1 MSEEKQQELEIEME
15 DDKPEIE
22 VVDDTPEPDRG
33 KTPRGEVEV
42 TDDEISQYSDNVQKR
57 IKQLRAGYH
66 DERRE
71 KERAIREQQEAIAY
85 AEKILR
91 QNKELQERLAHG
103 EKFLMETTKAKTES
117 ELTQAEREYKEA
129 YEAGDSDKLIAA
141 QRRLSELVAEK
152 REVERY
158 KPAYNPSLQQEEKVV
173 EQQLPRIVPDE
184 RTRQWVSNNE
194 WFEKDPVMRG
204 AAFGIHDDLVRRG
217 YVAGSDA
224 YFEQV
229 DARIRE
235 EFPHKFGTKKPAAN
249 VVAPAS
255 RSASGSKKVTLT
267 KSQVAIAKRL
277 GVPLDKYAEQ
287 FVKENNN
294 G

>member
-1 MSEEKQQELEIEME
+1 MAEEKQQELEIEME

-22 VVDDTPEPDRG
+22 IVDDTPEPDRG

-42 TDDEISQYSDNVQKR
+42 TDDEISQYSENVQKR

-103 EKFLMETTKAKTES
+103 EKFLVETTKAKTET
-117 ELTQAEREYKEA
+117 ELAAVEREYKEA
-129 YEAGDSDKLIAA
+129 YEAGDSDKLLAA
-141 QRRLSELVAEK
+141 QRRLSELVADK

-158 KPAYNPSLQQEEKVV
+158 KPSYPSLQQEEKVV

-217 YVAGSDA
+217 FVAGSDA

-235 EFPHKFGTKKPAAN
+235 EFPHKFGARKPAAN

-255 RSASGSKKVTLT
+255 RSAAGSKKVTLT
-267 KSQVAIAKRL
+267 KSQVTIAKKL
-277 GVPLDKYAEQ
+277 GVPLEKYAEY
-287 FVKENNN
+287 VAKEMNN